1 MILPRRPTQGV
12 ISERNFLRKRAI
24 VRGMS
29 ADGFTSGPPPGARPD
44 WTIDQGWDG
53 YTPAEHQ
60 VWITLYERQTA
71 LLEGRACD
79 PFLKGL
85 EALDLH
91 RSGIPD
97 FTRVNAE
104 LNRLTGW
111 SVVAVPGLVP
121 DEVFFDHL
129 ANRRFPA
136 GQFIR
141 KPDELD
147 YLREPDIFHD
157 VFGHVPMLTD
167 PVFADY
173 MAAYGRG
180 GQRAMQ
186 LGQLGNLAR
195 LYWYTVEF
203 GLLQTPQGARIY
215 GAGIV
220 SSRTES
226 IFALDDPSPNRLGFD
241 LERVMR
247 TPYRIDD
254 FQQVYFVAP
263 SLQALRDVTLRDFG
277 ALYVWLADQGD
288 IPIATVLPGDQV
300 FTRGT
305 QAYVHASAG

>member
-1 MILPRRPTQGV
+1 
-12 ISERNFLRKRAI
+12 
-24 VRGMS
+24 MS
-29 ADGFTSGPPPGARPD
+29 DHVHIDGPPPGARAD
-44 WTIDQGWDG
+44 WTIDQNWAG
-53 YTPAEHQ
+53 YSDAEHQ
-60 VWITLYERQTA
+60 VWITLYERQAA
-71 LLEGRACD
+71 LLPGRACD

-91 RSGIPD
+91 RAGIPD
-97 FTRVNAE
+97 FARINQE
-104 LNRLTGW
+104 LQRLTGW
-111 SVVAVPGLVP
+111 TVVAVPGLVP

-141 KPDELD
+141 KPDQLD
-147 YLREPDIFHD
+147 YLQEPDIFHD

-173 MAAYGRG
+173 MVAYGRG
-180 GQRAMQ
+180 GQRAMG
-186 LGQLGNLAR
+186 LGRLHNLAR

-203 GLLQTPQGARIY
+203 GLLETPKGLRIY

-220 SSRTES
+220 SSRAES
-226 IFALDDPSPNRLGFD
+226 IFALDDASPNRLGFD

-254 FQQVYFVAP
+254 FQQVYFVIP
-263 SLQALRDVTLRDFG
+263 SLKALLDATLQDFG
-277 ALYVWLADQGD
+277 PIYDRLARATDV
-288 IPIATVLPGDQV
+288 PIAGIEGADKV

-305 QAYVHASAG
+305 QAYALAGGRTGKAA

>member
-1 MILPRRPTQGV
+1 
-12 ISERNFLRKRAI
+12 
-24 VRGMS
+24 MS
-29 ADGFTSGPPPGARPD
+29 ADGFTTSPPPGARAD
-44 WTIDQGWDG
+44 WTIDQDWAG
-53 YTPAEHQ
+53 YADSEHQ

-71 LLEGRACD
+71 MLEGRACD

-97 FTRVNAE
+97 FARINVE

-111 SVVAVPGLVP
+111 TVVAVPGLVP

-147 YLREPDIFHD
+147 YLQEPDIFHD

-173 MAAYGRG
+173 MQAYGRG
-180 GQRAMQ
+180 GQRALQ
-186 LGQLGNLAR
+186 LGHLAHLAR

-220 SSRTES
+220 SSRAES

-254 FQQVYFVAP
+254 FQQVYFVIP
-263 SLQALRDVTLRDFG
+263 SLQALLDATLQDF
-277 ALYVWLADQGD
+277 ASIYDRLARSSD
-288 IPIATVLPGDQV
+288 IPIEQV
-300 FTRGT
+300 APSDLVITRGT
-305 QAYVHASAG
+305 QAYARGRATAQ